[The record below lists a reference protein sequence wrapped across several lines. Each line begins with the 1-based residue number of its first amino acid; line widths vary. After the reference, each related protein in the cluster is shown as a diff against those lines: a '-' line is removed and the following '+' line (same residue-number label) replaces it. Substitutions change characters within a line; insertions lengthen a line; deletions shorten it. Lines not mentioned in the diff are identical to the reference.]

1 MTPLQLMMGQEEEKN
16 NMRVAVLGFSLEAHR
31 WATPCGKEDFKRYGW
46 WEGEQITYE
55 ARAEKPAIKMEIP
68 GFYAGMDEAFGRER
82 WEPVPIMLINT
93 APAGPVEVCAYTS
106 SLI

>member
-1 MTPLQLMMGQEEEKN
+1 MGEEEKKV
-16 NMRVAVLGFSLEAHR
+16 RVAVLGFSLEAHR

-68 GFYAGMDEAFGRER
+68 GFYAGMDEAFGRDK

-93 APAGPVEVCAYTS
+93 APAGPVEV
-106 SLI
+106 